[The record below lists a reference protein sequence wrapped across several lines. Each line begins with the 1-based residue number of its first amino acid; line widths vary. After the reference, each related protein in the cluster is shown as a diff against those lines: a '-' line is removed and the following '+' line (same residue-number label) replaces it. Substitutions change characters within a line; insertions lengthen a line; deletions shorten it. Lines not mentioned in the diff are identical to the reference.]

1 MSLPSLKTSLLTVSE
16 SKLVTFQAAG
26 VNSVAQNANV
36 NAAPP
41 PQQNKIKKTT
51 TQFLSFSRE
60 DRSSVFLL
68 RATTITSVSTYGTS
82 ENRRF
87 VNLTE
92 TITTMTTKS
101 YTDQNQAYTHVV
113 LGRCVLY
120 VRMYVDIST
129 RLPSGHG
136 LNICVCISRSSLFRY
151 KMISP
156 IELNLSS

>member
-1 MSLPSLKTSLLTVSE
+1 MLSVYFRNEGGYLQLRPSSNSRLTSTKKEKLEMPLPSLKTSLLTVSE
-16 SKLVTFQAAG
+16 STLVTFQAAG
-26 VNSVAQNANV
+26 VSSVAQNANV

-41 PQQNKIKKTT
+41 PQQNKIKK

-92 TITTMTTKS
+92 TMTTRTTKS
-101 YTDQNQAYTHVV
+101 YTDQNQAYACCARW
-113 LGRCVLY
+113 LC
-120 VRMYVDIST
+120 M
-129 RLPSGHG
+129 
-136 LNICVCISRSSLFRY
+136 CVC
-151 KMISP
+151 M
-156 IELNLSS
+156 